1 MKESWRW
8 FGPNDPIS
16 LAEVRQTGATDI
28 VTALHEL
35 PNGVLWE
42 RETIA
47 ARRDMIAAA
56 GLTWSVVES
65 IPVHEKIKTAEPGW
79 EKLAET
85 WGRSAQNL
93 AREGVKTICYNFMPV
108 LDWTRTDLTY
118 PLEDGALALRFDY
131 LLYVAFDVF
140 ILQRKGADADYPADV
155 VAKAEARFKTL
166 SEDAI
171 AKLKGT
177 VLAGLPGAEESY
189 TLEDFRGQLA
199 RYDAIDAEALAE
211 QLSRF
216 LEIVVPMVEEAGAV
230 MAIHPDDPPRPL
242 FGLPRVVSTVED
254 MDRIAARVPSL
265 ANGFTFCTG
274 SYGVRADNDLPA
286 MLRKHGD
293 RVHFLHLRATKRE
306 EDGLSFHEAPHLDGD
321 VDMVAVVK
329 AALEVEKARGVE
341 IPFRPDHGHAIL
353 DDQSRKTNPGYP
365 LIGRLRG
372 LSEVRGIARALA
384 TLQ

>member
-28 VTALHEL
+28 VSALHEV

-42 RETIA
+42 SDAIA
-47 ARRDMIAAA
+47 ARRDMVAKA

-65 IPVHEKIKTAEPGW
+65 IPVHEKIKTAEAGW

-93 AREGVKTICYNFMPV
+93 AREGINTICYNFMPV

-118 PLEDGALALRFDY
+118 PLKDGALALRFDY
-131 LLYVAFDVF
+131 PLYVAFDLFV
-140 ILQRKGADADYPADV
+140 LKRKEAEADYSPEVIAR
-155 VAKAEARFKTL
+155 AEARFKAL
-166 SEDAI
+166 DADAV
-171 AKLKGT
+171 AKLTAT

-189 TLEDFRGQLA
+189 TLDDFRAQLA
-199 RYDAIDAEALAE
+199 RYQSIDAAALAE

-242 FGLPRVVSTVED
+242 FGLPRVVSTVAD
-254 MDRIAARVPSL
+254 MDRIAARIESP

-293 RVHFLHLRATKRE
+293 RVHFLHLRATRRE
-306 EDGLSFHEAPHLDGD
+306 EDGMSFHEAPHLDGD

-329 AALEVEKARGVE
+329 AALEVERARGVQ

-372 LSEVRGIARALA
+372 LSEVRGIARALSA
-384 TLQ
+384 AL

>member
-42 RETIA
+42 REAIA
-47 ARRDMIAAA
+47 ARRDLIAKA

-79 EKLAET
+79 EELAET

-131 LLYVAFDVF
+131 LLYVVFDLF
-140 ILQRKGADADYPADV
+140 ILQRKGAEADYPADV
-155 VAKAEARFKTL
+155 VEKAEARFKTL

-171 AKLKGT
+171 AKLIST

-199 RYDAIDAEALAE
+199 RYDAIDAAALAE

-216 LEIVVPMVEEAGAV
+216 LEIVVPMVEEAGGV

-242 FGLPRVVSTVED
+242 FGLPRVVSSVED
-254 MDRIAARVPSL
+254 MDRIAARVPSP

-274 SYGVRADNDLPA
+274 SYGIRPENDLPA
-286 MLRKHGD
+286 MLKKHGD

-306 EDGLSFHEAPHLDGD
+306 EDGMSFHEAPHLDGD
-321 VDMVAVVK
+321 VDMVAIVR
-329 AALEVEKARGVE
+329 AALEVEKARGVQL
-341 IPFRPDHGHAIL
+341 PFRPDHGHAIL

-372 LSEVRGIARALA
+372 LAEVRGIARALA
-384 TLQ
+384 EV

>member
-8 FGPNDPIS
+8 FGPSDPIS

-28 VTALHEL
+28 VTALHHL

-42 RETIA
+42 EDEIA
-47 ARRDMIAAA
+47 ARRDMIAKA

-79 EKLAET
+79 EELAKT
-85 WGRSAQNL
+85 WGLSAQNL
-93 AREGVKTICYNFMPV
+93 ARQGVKTICYNFMPV
-108 LDWTRTDLTY
+108 LDWTRTDLSY
-118 PLEDGALALRFDY
+118 PLEDGARALRFDY
-131 LLYVAFDVF
+131 MLYVVFDLFV
-140 ILQRKGADADYPADV
+140 LKRKGVESDYSEDV
-155 VAKAEARFKTL
+155 ARKAEALFKTL
-166 SEDAI
+166 SEADI
-171 AKLKGT
+171 EKLVGT
-177 VLAGLPGAEESY
+177 ILAGLPGSEESY
-189 TLEDFRGQLA
+189 SLGDFRAQLA
-199 RYDAIDAEALAE
+199 RYDEIDAKTLGD
-211 QLSRF
+211 QLGRF
-216 LEIVVPMVEEAGAV
+216 LEIVAPMAEEAGAV
-230 MAIHPDDPPRPL
+230 LAIHPDDPPRPL

-254 MDRIAARVPSL
+254 MDRLVSQEPSP

-286 MLRKHGD
+286 MLRKHGE

-306 EDGLSFHEAPHLDGD
+306 EDGLSFHEAPHLEGD

-329 AALEVEKARGVE
+329 AALEVERARGVQ

-353 DDQSRKTNPGYP
+353 DDQTRKTNPGYP

-372 LSEVRGIARALA
+372 LAEVRGIARAIA
-384 TLQ
+384 AG